1 MGSPRA
7 LLLLAWVAGFTLI
20 DSSIVSLALPDIAR
34 DFDRPVGELAWV
46 STGFLL
52 ALAASLLAAGRLS
65 DRFSARRVMAGGA
78 VAFGVTTIACGLAP
92 TFELLVASRVAQGAA
107 GGVLYTVSLAI
118 AATAFPPE
126 RRATAISIYFTSG
139 ALGAV
144 LGPVVGGWLTDIGGW
159 RLVFLAQLPLPVI
172 LLSLTLLFLPYR
184 AGEGQ
189 RFDIPGVLTA
199 SLFIAAATFAM
210 LQLPVP
216 GGIATALV
224 AGAVAATALV
234 AFVLVERRSDSPAV
248 RLSIFRN
255 SRFVVSSVAGA
266 GAWFAIMSSVVY
278 VAIYLQLGRGFDA
291 TQAGVL
297 LLAAPLVGL
306 IFFPFGGVAVGRLG
320 VDRALLLGLL
330 LLVGA
335 AAAMIGWG
343 ADTEPAWLVTI
354 LLINGAG
361 IAITLVASATDA
373 LSQFAPSEAGTG
385 SAVFNSLRQ
394 LGAAFGVAGPA
405 VAFELLAQGS
415 RAPDDALAGSTA
427 AFALRLAVLAIPL
440 ILVAGRWRPR
450 RQTTRSDPQRLGQM
464 SR

>member
-20 DSSIVSLALPDIAR
+20 DSSIVSLALPEIAR
-34 DFDRPVGELAWV
+34 DFDRSVGELAWV

-65 DRFSARRVMAGGA
+65 DRFSARWVMAGGA

-92 TFELLVASRVAQGAA
+92 TFELLVASRVAQGVA

-118 AATAFPPE
+118 AATAFPPH

-144 LGPVVGGWLTDIGGW
+144 LGPVIGGWLTDLGGW
-159 RLVFLAQLPLPVI
+159 RLVFLAQLPLPFV
-172 LLSLTLLFLPYR
+172 LLVLTLLFLPYR
-184 AGEGQ
+184 AGQRE
-189 RFDIPGVLTA
+189 RFDVPGVLTA
-199 SLFIAAATFAM
+199 SLFIVAATFAM
-210 LQLPVP
+210 LQLPVA
-216 GGIATALV
+216 GGAPSAIIA
-224 AGAVAATALV
+224 AGVAVAALV
-234 AFVLVERRSDSPAV
+234 AFVIVERRSDAPAV

-255 SRFVVSSVAGA
+255 SRFVVSSMAGA
-266 GAWFAIMSSVVY
+266 AAWFAIMSSVVY
-278 VAIYLQLGRGFDA
+278 VALYLQLGRGFDA
-291 TQAGVL
+291 TQSGFL
-297 LLAAPLVGL
+297 LLTGPLVGL
-306 IFFPFGGVAVGRLG
+306 VFFPFGGVAVGRLG
-320 VDRALLLGLL
+320 VDRALLLGLV
-330 LLVGA
+330 LLVGS
-335 AAAMIGWG
+335 AAAMLGWG
-343 ADTEPAWLVTI
+343 ADTDPTWLVAV
-354 LLINGAG
+354 LLVTGAG

-394 LGAAFGVAGPA
+394 LGAAFGVAAPA
-405 VAFELLAQGS
+405 VAFELIAKGS

-427 AFALRLAVLAIPL
+427 AFALRVAVLAIPL
-440 ILVAGRWRPR
+440 VLVIARWRPR
-450 RQTTRSDPQRLGQM
+450 RQATGSDPQRLGQM